1 MTAFWDIAPCC
12 FLEVYR
18 RFEVRT
24 RRRGRFVNTRTSY
37 YEGPGFDPLRRGL
50 DILIEV
56 FRNFS
61 QYFQANAGIG
71 P

>member
-1 MTAFWDIAPCC
+1 MTAFRDIAPC
-12 FLEVYR
+12 FLVEVDR
-18 RFEVRT
+18 RFEVRII
-24 RRRGRFVNTRTSY
+24 RRGRVVNTRTLY

-61 QYFQANAGIG
+61 QCFQAHAGIG